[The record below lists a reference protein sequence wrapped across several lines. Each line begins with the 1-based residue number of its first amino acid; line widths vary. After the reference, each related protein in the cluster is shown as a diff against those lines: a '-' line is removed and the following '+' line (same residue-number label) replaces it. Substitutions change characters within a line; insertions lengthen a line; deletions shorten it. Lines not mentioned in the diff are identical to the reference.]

1 MQVELRDGSKA
12 DVYEHGMTL
21 EIVALRGSVP
31 QQWVLEFRY
40 EPHTSRGSGVQSLRV
55 AFKCQ
60 GIWSHI
66 TTFTKQLPTYSGNRH
81 ICGAV

>member
-40 EPHTSRGSGVQSLRV
+40 EPQPAAVEFEGSNFQGCRV
-55 AFKCQ
+55 VFENPCCKIK
-60 GIWSHI
+60 G
-66 TTFTKQLPTYSGNRH
+66 
-81 ICGAV
+81 